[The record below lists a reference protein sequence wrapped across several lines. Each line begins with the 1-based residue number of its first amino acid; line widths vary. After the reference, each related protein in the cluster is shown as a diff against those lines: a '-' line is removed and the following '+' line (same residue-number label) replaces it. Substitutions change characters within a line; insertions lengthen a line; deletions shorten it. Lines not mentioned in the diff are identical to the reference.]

1 MVLIPLNMLLAG
13 ESAEVAQVLG
23 IPEHV
28 HRLHELGLS
37 AGTRIEMVQPGS
49 PCIIRLS
56 GSRLCFR
63 ESDAIGVLV
72 RPGQAEEAA
81 ELSRE
86 ASLPREAAM
95 DRMVQLGPVS

>member
-72 RPGQAEEAA
+72 RPGQAEEAS
-81 ELSRE
+81 EVTRE
-86 ASLPREAAM
+86 ASM
-95 DRMVQLGPVS
+95 DRMVQLGHVS